1 VSRRKVTIMRKALI
15 VTILALAIMAL
26 SLSPA
31 LAQGDQA
38 AIDEVF
44 GETEK
49 IRRLEAPSD
58 IAVNFM
64 SREELE
70 DKLLED
76 MEEDMPE
83 EETQIA
89 DEIMTMLDFIDED
102 LDLQEFYVDL
112 LTEQIAGFYDPED
125 DSLYLISEGGD
136 MDIMDEYTLSHELVH
151 YLQDQNFD
159 LERPPF
165 EDPEDAVE
173 ETDDD
178 AAFAATCLVEGD
190 AVLTSDIW
198 LVEYVD
204 VADMMSMSLD
214 IGDSSFEVF
223 ESAPYYIQDS
233 LLFPYTEGNEF
244 VDYIHSEGGFATVDA
259 AYSNVP
265 TSTEMI
271 MHPEKYLEGEAVI
284 QVDMPDVTGDL
295 GGDWELA
302 YDNVLGEFDVYE
314 LFKPYLS
321 KSGLRKAAAG
331 WGGNSYQ
338 YYRNGD
344 GDKLLNQGYAWD
356 SEQDAQQFAAAFV
369 IYVEDRFEGEVEK
382 SPDQGAWMVWT
393 TDDYRFALK
402 KDGINTYVVQATTQ
416 EGFDAILGSLGDEGD
431 EIDLDAISS
440 EEAVS
445 SEETEEKKYY
455 WVVVGGLVALLVIGL
470 ILIFGMLLFYRRPP
484 SPPTQPPGGP
494 YMYPP
499 YPPGGGPGTGYG
511 GQGYGGQDYGGPSAG
526 PWGGGQ
532 APPPPPSQPP
542 VPPPPPPQG
551 GQ

>member
-1 VSRRKVTIMRKALI
+1 MSRRKVTIMRKVLI
-15 VTILALAIMAL
+15 VTILALAILAL
-26 SLSPA
+26 SFIPA

-38 AIDEVF
+38 AIEEVYE
-44 GETEK
+44 ETEK
-49 IRRLEAPSD
+49 VRRLEAPAD

-64 SREELE
+64 TRDELE

-76 MEEDMPE
+76 MDEDMPE
-83 EETQIA
+83 EDTQIA
-89 DEIMTMLDFIDED
+89 DEIMTMLGFIDED
-102 LDLQEFYVDL
+102 LDLQSFYVDL
-112 LTEQIAGFYDPED
+112 LTEQIAGFYDPEE
-125 DSLYLISEGGD
+125 DSLYLISEEGG

-159 LERPPF
+159 LTRPPF
-165 EDPEDAVE
+165 DDPEDAVE

-178 AAFAATCLVEGD
+178 ASFAATCLVEGD
-190 AVLTSDIW
+190 AVLASDIW
-198 LVEYVD
+198 LMEYMD
-204 VADMMSMSLD
+204 AGDMLEMNLD
-214 IGDSSFEVF
+214 MGDTSFEVF
-223 ESAPYYIQDS
+223 DSAPYYIQDS
-233 LLFPYTEGNEF
+233 LLFPYIEGNEF
-244 VDYIHSEGGFATVDA
+244 VEYIHSDGGFAAVDA
-259 AYSNVP
+259 AYSDVP

-271 MHPEKYLEGEAVI
+271 MHPEKYLEGEEVI

-295 GGDWELA
+295 GEGWELA

-321 KSGLRKAAAG
+321 KRGMRKAADG

-338 YYRNGD
+338 YYRSGD

-356 SEQDAQQFAAAFV
+356 REEDAQEFAAAFV
-369 IYVEDRFEGEVEK
+369 VYVEDRFEDEVEK
-382 SPDQGAWMVWT
+382 ESDQGAWMVWT

-402 KDGINTYVVQATTQ
+402 KDGDNTYIVQATS
-416 EGFDAILGSLGDEGD
+416 EESFDVTLGALGDEGD
-431 EIDLDAISS
+431 EIDLGAISS

-445 SEETEEKKYY
+445 SEEDEEERQRYY
-455 WVVVGGLVALLVIGL
+455 WVVVGGLVTLLIIGL
-470 ILIFGMLLFYRRPP
+470 VLVFAMLLFYRRPP

-499 YPPGGGPGTGYG
+499 YPPPGG
-511 GQGYGGQDYGGPSAG
+511 GQGYGGPSAG

-542 VPPPPPPQG
+542 VPPPPPHG

>member
-1 VSRRKVTIMRKALI
+1 MRKALI
-15 VTILALAIMAL
+15 VAILALAIMAL

-31 LAQGDQA
+31 LAQGDRA
-38 AIDEVF
+38 AIDEVYE
-44 GETEK
+44 ETEK

-76 MEEDMPE
+76 MDEDMPE
-83 EETQIA
+83 EETRIA
-89 DEIMTMLDFIDED
+89 DEIMTMLGFIDED
-102 LDLQEFYVDL
+102 LDLQSFYVDL

-125 DSLYLISEGGD
+125 DSLYLISEGGT
-136 MDIMDEYTLSHELVH
+136 MDIMDEYTLSHELTH

-190 AVLTSDIW
+190 AVLASDIW

-204 VADMMSMSLD
+204 AGDMLEMSLD
-214 IGDSSFEVF
+214 TGDYSFEVF

-233 LLFPYTEGNEF
+233 LLFPYTEGKEF
-244 VDYIHSEGGFATVDA
+244 VDYIHSEGGFAAVDA

-295 GGDWELA
+295 GADWELA

-321 KSGLRKAAAG
+321 KSGLRKAASG

-369 IYVEDRFEGEVEK
+369 IYMEDRFEGEIEK
-382 SPDQGAWMVWT
+382 NPDQGAWMVWT

-402 KDGINTYVVQATTQ
+402 KDGINTYIVQSTTE

-431 EIDLDAISS
+431 EIDLGAISS

-445 SEETEEKKYY
+445 GEEEEEKKYY

-470 ILIFGMLLFYRRPP
+470 ILIFGLLLFYRRPP

-494 YMYPP
+494 YM
-499 YPPGGGPGTGYG
+499 
-511 GQGYGGQDYGGPSAG
+511 
-526 PWGGGQ
+526 
-532 APPPPPSQPP
+532 
-542 VPPPPPPQG
+542 
-551 GQ
+551 